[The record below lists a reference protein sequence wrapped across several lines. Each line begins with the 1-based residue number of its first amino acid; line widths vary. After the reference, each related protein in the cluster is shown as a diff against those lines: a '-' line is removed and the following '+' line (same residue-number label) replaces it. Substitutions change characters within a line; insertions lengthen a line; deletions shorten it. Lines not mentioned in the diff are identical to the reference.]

1 MDNPIN
7 IEKISDLNELKAGDR
22 YTQVNFKSYSYGIFY
37 YGIGSRLLSCE
48 SRLLSCER
56 FDIAKKSLS
65 RTISY
70 MSSDY
75 VLIQECFILLNVEFE
90 K

>member
-1 MDNPIN
+1 MDKPIN

-22 YTQVNFKSYSYGIFY
+22 YTQVNVKSYSYIFPHHNV
-37 YGIGSRLLSCE
+37 SVKLLPF
-48 SRLLSCER
+48 ER
-56 FDIAKKSLS
+56 FKIVKKNLE
-65 RTISY
+65 RTIVY
-70 MSSDY
+70 ISSDY